1 MAYRTGT
8 SEEEARQAYAMLI
21 VTENMARELAKDA
34 GEMDRIKSKVKYGLN
49 KILGNR
55 GFAYLSASA
64 AGGAIGGT
72 GTAIGMAIGSVLF
85 PGVGTVVGGML
96 GFAVASALS
105 FGTGCAIG
113 YASLKAKERI
123 EVSDKE
129 FKRNIDG
136 SIDMSAAHLRLE
148 RAINYASLLRQMM
161 HFMNQEAQKVMDSNV
176 FATAVD
182 CRNFIDTS
190 ALKGSKDCQSAVD
203 LMATP
208 NQGAWCDFK
217 YIPELENAPRAK
229 DYRTKDGRRI
239 EYLIDIFKAA
249 CAGGDK
255 VNFDELKRYADG
267 TKLPIGYRTVC
278 TNPTELIK
286 KSIKNNIPHESIVAM
301 IECMDAS
308 LSREEIL
315 KIIEEESMALQTQS
329 K

>member
-1 MAYRTGT
+1 MKK
-8 SEEEARQAYAMLI
+8 RQ
-21 VTENMARELAKDA
+21 
-34 GEMDRIKSKVKYGLN
+34 
-49 KILGNR
+49 GNR

-190 ALKGSKDCQSAVD
+190 ALKESKDCQSAVD

-267 TKLPIGYRTVC
+267 TKLPTSFKVISTSIVD
-278 TNPTELIK
+278 
-286 KSIKNNIPHESIVAM
+286 SIKDYMDLGVTTEKIIEVVRRKDSSI
-301 IECMDAS
+301 
-308 LSREEIL
+308 SREEIL